1 VDDAKQQRDCFPRIK
16 YGAKGALAMTD
27 STMWDATRGAF
38 GLLLSGDAEL
48 WRTIFISLR
57 VSLIALLIATPVAI
71 WAGNVLATGRF
82 RFRRALIVVL
92 QSTLSFPTVVVGLI
106 LYLLFT
112 RRGPLGD
119 FHLLFTQDAMII
131 GQALIAFPVLA
142 AFTLAAIQGADP
154 RIRETA
160 LSLGASRWH
169 AALTLLREVRF
180 GVTASVL
187 NGFGRVI
194 SEVGCAMMVGG
205 NIAGVTRNIP
215 TAIALETS
223 KGAFAQGIALG
234 AVLLVLALGV
244 NIVLSSIQGR
254 GGVK

>member
-1 VDDAKQQRDCFPRIK
+1 
-16 YGAKGALAMTD
+16 MTD
-27 STMWDATRGAF
+27 ATIWDATRTAF
-38 GLLLSGDAEL
+38 GLLVGGDAEL

-57 VSLIALLIATPVAI
+57 VSIIALLIATPIAI
-71 WAGNVLATGRF
+71 WAGYILATGRF
-82 RFRRALIVVL
+82 RLRRPLIVLL
-92 QSTLSFPTVVVGLI
+92 QSMLSFPTVVVGLI

-142 AFTLAAIQGADP
+142 AFTLAALQGADP

-160 LSLGASRWH
+160 LSLGANRWQ

-194 SEVGCAMMVGG
+194 SEVGCAMIVGG

-223 KGAFAQGIALG
+223 KGEFAQGIALG
-234 AVLLVLALGV
+234 MVLLVLALGI
-244 NIVLSSIQGR
+244 NIALSSLQGR